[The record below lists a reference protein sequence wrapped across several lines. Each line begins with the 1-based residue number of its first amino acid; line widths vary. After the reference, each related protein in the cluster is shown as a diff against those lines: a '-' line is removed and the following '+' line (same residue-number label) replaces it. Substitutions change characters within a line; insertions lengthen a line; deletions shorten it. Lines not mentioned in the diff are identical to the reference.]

1 MSSAPDV
8 LRPVLPGLADEII
21 ATIAREIAEYERPME
36 GLFGQM
42 VRLGVETALGRF
54 VDDLAGEPGDLGAV
68 RETYVNLGRGEFH
81 AGRSLENLL
90 AAYRVG
96 ARVTWR
102 RFVEAGTAGG
112 ITAEELFAV
121 GEQIFAYID
130 TLSSES
136 AEGYAREQRAEAG
149 ERRRSRARLVEL
161 LAAGADDETVRGAAT
176 AAGWELPR
184 EVAALAVDALR
195 IGVPGG
201 PSDVIAGVE
210 DVAEA
215 AERLG
220 RDIGPGVV
228 ATSRDGIAVL
238 LVGDPEAPARRRLI
252 RRAVGPRRAVLGPT
266 VPLPRADHSLRRAL
280 ETLRLTAAPGLTDA
294 AEHLP
299 ALMLGADLGLAA
311 ELAAH
316 RLAPLDAL
324 APGAATRLAVT
335 LRAWLDR
342 PGQVQAIAAEI
353 GVHPQTVRYR
363 VRQLRDLFGD
373 RLDDPDARFELSL
386 ALRARALAG

>member
-1 MSSAPDV
+1 
-8 LRPVLPGLADEII
+8 
-21 ATIAREIAEYERPME
+21 
-36 GLFGQM
+36 
-42 VRLGVETALGRF
+42 
-54 VDDLAGEPGDLGAV
+54 AGEPGDLGAV